1 MNRMEIA
8 KELTIAFLQNQST
21 QIYSIDDAVHVYEK
35 FHEAVHRSEHVKDH
49 AWVEAE
55 DSVRNNK

>member
-1 MNRMEIA
+1 MNRREIA

-21 QIYSIDDAVHVYEK
+21 QIHSIDDAVHVYER

-49 AWVEAE
+49 VWVEAE
-55 DSVRNNK
+55 DFIRNNK